1 MSKSAKN
8 KKTSAAKSA
17 GQIAFWVTFLFS
29 LALPIP
35 GLWKFIGVCG
45 VSVGTEKLV
54 SFFSKS
60 RQEQKESKPELM
72 GNIAF
77 WVAFLMVCALPLGSF
92 AKLVGGFGVATALK
106 KLVTTMA
113 TPLEGLHTENG
124 ERVKEEPVT
133 DVKTPEDQ
141 HARDVVVTGLELLS
155 QIAQERNAIDEYVMT
170 RRLKDLDEIVRK
182 MLQTVVEDPSDAPR
196 MRKFM
201 SYYLPTTLKL
211 LQSYRTMKERGVSYN
226 EVTATRENLIHALDK
241 ILQAAQKQLD
251 ALYENDML
259 DMTTDMDVLEQMLR
273 RDGYIEN
280 AFAEASREATMQSTQ
295 TQSYSTQQADLHT
308 PTSTAAARQM
318 QQGAPILQMPP
329 EDLPQFDVQQKSVQ
343 NK

>member
-8 KKTSAAKSA
+8 KKTTAAESA
-17 GQIAFWVTFLFS
+17 GEIAFWVTFLLS

-35 GLWKFIGVCG
+35 GFWKFVGVCG
-45 VSVGTEKLV
+45 VSVGTKKLF
-54 SFFSKS
+54 SFFGKSKKE
-60 RQEQKESKPELM
+60 RKESKPELM

-77 WVAFLMVCALPLGSF
+77 WVSFLLVCALPIGNL
-92 AKLVGGFGVATALK
+92 AKLIGGFGIAKALK
-106 KLVTTMA
+106 KLVKTMA

-124 ERVKEEPVT
+124 ERVKEEPAT

-141 HARDVVVTGLELLS
+141 RARDVVVSGLELLS

-182 MLQTVVEDPSDAPR
+182 MLQTVVDDPSDAPR

-211 LQSYRTMKERGVSYN
+211 LQSYRTMKERGVSYS
-226 EVTATRENLIHALDK
+226 EITATRENLVHALDK
-241 ILQAAQKQLD
+241 IIQAAQKQLD
-251 ALYENDML
+251 ALYENDLL
-259 DMTTDMDVLEQMLR
+259 DMSTDMDVLEQMLR
-273 RDGYIEN
+273 RDGYMES
-280 AFAEASREATMQSTQ
+280 AFAEAAREAI
-295 TQSYSTQQADLHT
+295 TQSAPAQTYSTQQADLHT
-308 PTSTAAARQM
+308 PTSTAAARQL

-329 EDLPQFDVQQKSVQ
+329 EDLPPLDVPQQSAHK
-343 NK
+343 